1 MKVEGNQ
8 ELLTFKKIDNEEELS
23 EVYKLRYNVYCREKK
38 FEPES
43 AYPSRLEMDEYD
55 AYSIHF
61 IAKINNEV
69 VGTARL
75 ILNNAFGFPIE
86 KSCSL
91 DISIRGRKKRQ
102 TAEISRLAV
111 SKEIVKSSGYNR
123 HGIVLGL
130 FREMYRESKNLGIKY
145 FYAAMGKGL
154 QRLLIK
160 CGIKFFQIG
169 SVVDYHGARA
179 PFVTWMKNIE
189 EGVFLKDSNLVRFF
203 TPSENSDY
211 ALPQVSY
218 HAG

>member
-1 MKVEGNQ
+1 M
-8 ELLTFKKIDNEEELS
+8 LTFKKVDNEEELS

-75 ILNNAFGFPIE
+75 ILNNSIGFPIE
-86 KSCSL
+86 KSCKL
-91 DISIRGRKKRQ
+91 DISIQGIKKRQ

-111 SKEIVKSSGYNR
+111 SKEIIKSSGYNR

-130 FREMYRESKNLGIKY
+130 FREMYHESKNLGLKY
-145 FYAAMGKGL
+145 FYAAMGRGL
-154 QRLLIK
+154 QKLLIK
-160 CGIKFFQIG
+160 CGIIFLQVG
-169 SVVDYHGARA
+169 SIVDYHGPRA
-179 PFVTWMKNIE
+179 PFITWMRNIE
-189 EGVFLKDSNLVRFF
+189 EGMFLKNCNLFHYF
-203 TPSENSDY
+203 ATSKNSDY
-211 ALPQVSY
+211 ILPQVSY
-218 HAG
+218 FAS

>member
-1 MKVEGNQ
+1 MYIAG
-8 ELLTFKKIDNEEELS
+8 KKNLNRS
-23 EVYKLRYNVYCREKK
+23 
-38 FEPES
+38 
-43 AYPSRLEMDEYD
+43 D

-61 IAKINNEV
+61 IAKIKNDV

-75 ILNNAFGFPIE
+75 ILNNSFGFPIE

-91 DISIRGRKKRQ
+91 DISIRGIKKRQ

-123 HGIVLGL
+123 RGIVLGL

-160 CGIKFFQIG
+160 CGIKFLQVG
-169 SVVDYHGARA
+169 SVVDYHGPRA
-179 PFVTWMKNIE
+179 PFVTRMKNIE

-203 TPSENSDY
+203 TTSKNSDY

-218 HAG
+218 NAG